1 MNAKRYAEL
10 KEMVIGMNNIEI
22 INLMEILKEETEYRS
37 WKQRNLKRKENL
49 I

>member
-22 INLMEILKEETEYRS
+22 INLTEILKEETEHR
-37 WKQRNLKRKENL
+37 RIDIGNRE